1 MFKLGFK
8 VLLPSCH
15 YLRRHKINLQQIN
28 SQAVSEL
35 FNLSTELLADFFFL
49 STHVHT
55 IKMHLIQQVFTFNII
70 ILFRISNNAG
80 VGMDFSCNCIHF
92 ADQHTSQWRG
102 ALRKQRTSL
111 ETQL

>member
-35 FNLSTELLADFFFL
+35 FNLSAELLADFFF
-49 STHVHT
+49 SVNPCAHNKSASDS
-55 IKMHLIQQVFTFNII
+55 IGF
-70 ILFRISNNAG
+70 
-80 VGMDFSCNCIHF
+80 HF
-92 ADQHTSQWRG
+92 
-102 ALRKQRTSL
+102 
-111 ETQL
+111 